1 LLPIIKAKKIYAIAN
16 INMFNV
22 FFYKAGKHSPCFEPA
37 LFHPVFSSIRSFLSF
52 SLFLHPA
59 VSSGRGNFSVNNFFF
74 SWKIKKPVLKK
85 NKL

>member
-1 LLPIIKAKKIYAIAN
+1 
-16 INMFNV
+16 MFNV
-22 FFYKAGKHSPCFEPA
+22 FFTKRE
-37 LFHPVFSSIRSFLSF
+37 SIRLVLNRRFFIRSFPLSGLFLSF